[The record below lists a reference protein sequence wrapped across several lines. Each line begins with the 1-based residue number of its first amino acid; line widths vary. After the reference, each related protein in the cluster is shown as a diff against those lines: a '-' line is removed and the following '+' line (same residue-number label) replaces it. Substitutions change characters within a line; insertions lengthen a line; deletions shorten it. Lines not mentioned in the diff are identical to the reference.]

1 MNRVT
6 GHRTGG
12 KMRVLV
18 TGGAGF
24 IGSNFIRFLLAHRP
38 TWQILN
44 VDKLTYAGNLENL
57 KDLWDHPG
65 YRFVQADICDRSLM
79 DSLLSPPQGMDAVV
93 NFAAETHV
101 DRSLEDSFG
110 FIQTNVVGTQTLLE
124 VVRQRGVGRLLQIST
139 DEVYGSLGPTGA
151 FSEESPPCPN
161 SPYAASKAA
170 ADFLLRAYTHTYRL
184 PAIITRSSNNY
195 GAYQFPEK
203 LIPLLITSAL
213 ADIPLPLYG
222 DGLYVRDWLYVED
235 HCRALLQ
242 ILESG
247 RVGEIYNIGGSA
259 EYTNL
264 AVAQMILHE
273 LGKPESLIAFV
284 ADRPGHDRR
293 YALDCQKIQQE
304 FGWTPEHTFP
314 DGLRATIRW
323 YVEHEEWWRRIQA
336 GEYQEYYRRH
346 YGPRLSAAADR
357 GRVER

>member
-1 MNRVT
+1 
-6 GHRTGG
+6 
-12 KMRVLV
+12 MRVLV

-24 IGSNFIRFLLAHRP
+24 IGSNFIRFLLTHRP
-38 TWQILN
+38 DWQILN

-57 KDLWDHPG
+57 RDLKDHPG

-79 DSLLSPPQGMDAVV
+79 DSLLSPPRAMDAVV

-101 DRSLEDSFG
+101 DRSLEDSPG

-124 VVRQRGVGRLLQIST
+124 VVRQRGVGCFLQIST
-139 DEVYGSLGPTGA
+139 DEVYGSLGPAGA
-151 FSEESPPCPN
+151 FSEESPLCPN

-170 ADFLLRAYTHTYRL
+170 ADLLLRAYVHTYRL
-184 PAIITRSSNNY
+184 PIIITRSSNNY
-195 GAYQFPEK
+195 GPYQFPEK
-203 LIPLLITSAL
+203 LIPLLVTSAL
-213 ADIPLPLYG
+213 ADQPLPLYG

-235 HCRALLQ
+235 HCHALLQ

-247 RVGEIYNIGGSA
+247 RVGEVYNIGGGA
-259 EYTNL
+259 EYPNL
-264 AVAQMILHE
+264 AVARMILQE
-273 LGKPESLIAFV
+273 VGKPESLITFV
-284 ADRPGHDRR
+284 TDRPGHDRR
-293 YALDCQKIQQE
+293 YALECRKIGQE
-304 FGWTPEHTFP
+304 LGWSPAHAFP

-357 GRVER
+357 GGAER